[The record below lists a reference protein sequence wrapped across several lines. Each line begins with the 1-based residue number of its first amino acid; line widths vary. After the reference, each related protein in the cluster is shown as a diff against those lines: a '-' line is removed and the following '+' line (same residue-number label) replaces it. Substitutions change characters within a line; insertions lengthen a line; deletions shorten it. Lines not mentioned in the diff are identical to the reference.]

1 MNKRSRSTTQT
12 TSGGEAISLGNRI
25 AAAPQKSPAAATSA
39 ATVPTSPAPLP
50 FPLPPTF
57 PPGVNPE
64 TYKLAEVERLLKSAA
79 YFPIFNSDNPNMP
92 NEPVPLIPGIP
103 WLSQYLLTAVNVNE
117 ELHRFQ
123 VLEDRVSNG
132 SGGLRATNRVGEPV
146 ANVHIRWTP
155 IPENFEAAPGVY
167 PPTTIL
173 NPFVSQRFT
182 MLNGQLSFKDAGNSG
197 FRAFGAGRTFP
208 ARENGGS
215 VLRIGAVIEIL
226 EGLGEFAGMTGAFVI
241 NGYIQPPMK
250 LALNL
255 MVRVMDPQGKLRAE
269 GQLTPLRPVP
279 DPDPTATFMF
289 FLGETDTSKPV
300 KLNISPD
307 GRILG
312 SEVYER
318 LRLVRLDFDLASGG
332 PRSRT
337 VEGPIVGNVSAT
349 LHFNP
354 LAPTTVC
361 PIQTTN
367 GVFTFHDRNG
377 NSLGTI
383 RCNMV
388 EGRAMR
394 TPLEGAP
401 MPVFRFAGFGPILG
415 GTGFFDRADG
425 MMSMNSAIS
434 VFPRTLSNLY
444 IFRLYDPQGR
454 FREAAERAWHE

>member
-1 MNKRSRSTTQT
+1 LRQATEQ
-12 TSGGEAISLGNRI
+12 
-25 AAAPQKSPAAATSA
+25 ATSSA
-39 ATVPTSPAPLP
+39 GASSAMPGGTATSTPSGPAPPGALP

-64 TYKLAEVERLLKSAA
+64 TYKLAEVTRLLKSAA
-79 YFPIFNSDNPNMP
+79 YFPIFNADNPNMP
-92 NEPVPLIPGIP
+92 NQPVPLIPGIP
-103 WLSQYLLTAVNVNE
+103 FLSQYLLIAVNVNE

-123 VLEDRVSNG
+123 VLEEEKH
-132 SGGLRATNRVGEPV
+132 GLRATNRVGEPV

-155 IPENFEAAPGVY
+155 IPENFQAAPDVQ
-167 PPTTIL
+167 PPATIL

-182 MLNGQLSFKDAGNSG
+182 MLNGQLSFKDARGSG

-208 ARENGGS
+208 ATENGQS
-215 VLRIGAVIEIL
+215 VLRIGAAIEIL

-250 LALNL
+250 LGLNL
-255 MVRVMDPQGKLRAE
+255 MVRVMDPQGKLKAD
-269 GQLTPLRPVP
+269 GQVAPLRPVP
-279 DPDPTATFMF
+279 SPDPSATFIF

-300 KLNISPD
+300 KLNVSPD
-307 GRILG
+307 GQILG

-318 LRLVRLDFDLASGG
+318 LRLVRVDFDVASGA

-337 VEGPIVGNVSAT
+337 VEGPIVGEVSAT

-354 LAPTTVC
+354 LAPTTVS

-367 GVFTFHDRNG
+367 GVFNFYDRDG
-377 NSLGTI
+377 NSLGTVLS
-383 RCNMV
+383 NMV

-444 IFRLYDPQGR
+444 IFRFYDPQGR

>member
-1 MNKRSRSTTQT
+1 MSAGINKGQPGPP
-12 TSGGEAISLGNRI
+12 GGPPGG
-25 AAAPQKSPAAATSA
+25 
-39 ATVPTSPAPLP
+39 LP

-64 TYKLAEVERLLKSAA
+64 TYKLEEVTRLLKSAA

-92 NEPVPLIPGIP
+92 NQPVPLIPGIP
-103 WLSQYLLTAVNVNE
+103 ILSQYLLTAVNVNE

-123 VLEDRVSNG
+123 VLEEEYC
-132 SGGLRATNRVGEPV
+132 GLRATNRVGEPV

-155 IPENFEAAPGVY
+155 IPENFQAAPDIR

-182 MLNGQLSFKDAGNSG
+182 MLDGQLSFKDTRGSG
-197 FRAFGAGRTFP
+197 FRAFGTGRTFP
-208 ARENGGS
+208 ASEDGQNR
-215 VLRIGAVIEIL
+215 LRIGAVIEIL

-250 LALNL
+250 LGLNL
-255 MVRVMDPQGKLRAE
+255 MVRVMDPQQKLRAE
-269 GQLTPLRPVP
+269 GEPAPLRPVP
-279 DPDPTATFMF
+279 DPDPSATFMF
-289 FLGETDTSKPV
+289 FMGETDTSKPV
-300 KLNISPD
+300 KLNISPT
-307 GRILG
+307 GQILG
-312 SEVYER
+312 SQVFER
-318 LRLVRLDFDLASGG
+318 LRLVNVDFDLASGA

-337 VEGPIVGNVSAT
+337 VEGPIVGEVGAT

-354 LAPTTVC
+354 LAPTTVS

-367 GVFTFHDRNG
+367 GVFTFYDRQG
-377 NSLGTI
+377 NSLGTVMS
-383 RCNMV
+383 NMV

-401 MPVFRFAGFGPILG
+401 MPVFRFAGFGPIVG

-444 IFRLYDPQGR
+444 IFRFYDPQGR
-454 FREAAERAWHE
+454 FREVAKREWHQ

>member
-1 MNKRSRSTTQT
+1 MSQRQPT
-12 TSGGEAISLGNRI
+12 TSGASAGTSTLGT
-25 AAAPQKSPAAATSA
+25 P
-39 ATVPTSPAPLP
+39 PLP

-79 YFPIFNSDNPNMP
+79 YFPIFNADNPNMP

-103 WLSQYLLTAVNVNE
+103 FLSQYLLTAVNVNE

-123 VLEDRVSNG
+123 VTEEEQC
-132 SGGLRATNRVGEPV
+132 GLHATNRVGEPV

-155 IPENFEAAPGVY
+155 IPQNFQAAPGVY

-182 MLNGQLSFKDAGNSG
+182 MLNGKLSFKDTRGSG

-208 ARENGGS
+208 ATENGES

-226 EGLGEFAGMTGAFVI
+226 EGLGEFAGMIGAFVI

-269 GQLTPLRPVP
+269 GQLAPLSPVP
-279 DPDPTATFMF
+279 DPDPNATFMF
-289 FLGETDTSKPV
+289 FLGETDSSRPV
-300 KLNISPD
+300 KLNVSPD

-312 SEVYER
+312 SQVYER
-318 LRLVRLDFDLASGG
+318 LRLVRLDFDLASGA

-349 LHFNP
+349 LHFDP
-354 LAPTTVC
+354 LAPTTVS

-367 GVFTFHDRNG
+367 GVYTFHDRKG
-377 NSLGTI
+377 NTLGTVLS
-383 RCNMV
+383 NMV

-401 MPVFRFAGFGPILG
+401 LPVFRFAGFGPILG
-415 GTGFFDRADG
+415 GTGFFDRAAG

-444 IFRLYDPQGR
+444 IFRFYDPQGR
-454 FREAAERAWHE
+454 FREAAKREWHQ

>member
-1 MNKRSRSTTQT
+1 MNNRNQATKQAT
-12 TSGGEAISLGNRI
+12 TSDT
-25 AAAPQKSPAAATSA
+25 ATGSTA
-39 ATVPTSPAPLP
+39 SSPLP

-79 YFPIFNSDNPNMP
+79 YFPIFNADNPNMP
-92 NEPVPLIPGIP
+92 NQPVPLIPGIP
-103 WLSQYLLTAVNVNE
+103 FLSQYLLTAVNVNE

-123 VLEDRVSNG
+123 VIEDRAKDH
-132 SGGLRATNRVGEPV
+132 GGLQASNRVGEPV
-146 ANVHIRWTP
+146 AAVHIRWTP
-155 IPENFEAAPGVY
+155 IPENFQAAPDVY

-182 MLNGQLSFKDAGNSG
+182 MLNGQLSFKDPDNSG
-197 FRAFGAGRTFP
+197 FHAFGAGRTFP
-208 ARENGGS
+208 ATENGQS

-226 EGLGEFAGMTGAFVI
+226 EGLGAFAGMTGAFVI
-241 NGYIQPPMK
+241 NGYIQPPLK

-255 MVRVMDPQGKLRAE
+255 MVRVMDPQKKLQAH
-269 GQLTPLRPVP
+269 GPLALLRPVP
-279 DPDPTATFMF
+279 DPDPNATFMF

-300 KLNISPD
+300 KLNVSPD
-307 GRILG
+307 GQILG

-318 LRLVRLDFDLASGG
+318 LRLVRLDFDLTSGG
-332 PRSRT
+332 PRSRM
-337 VEGPIVGNVSAT
+337 VEGPIVGEVSAT

-354 LAPTTVC
+354 LAPTTVS

-367 GVFTFHDRNG
+367 GVFTFYDRDG
-377 NSLGTI
+377 NSLGTLLSY
-383 RCNMV
+383 MV

-415 GTGFFDRADG
+415 GTGFFDQADG

-444 IFRLYDPQGR
+444 IFRFYDPQAR
-454 FREAAERAWHE
+454 FREAAERAWHD

>member
-1 MNKRSRSTTQT
+1 MSTGQQT
-12 TSGGEAISLGNRI
+12 SSGTGSGTATTGN
-25 AAAPQKSPAAATSA
+25 APG
-39 ATVPTSPAPLP
+39 PLP

-92 NEPVPLIPGIP
+92 NQPVPLIRGIP
-103 WLSQYLLTAVNVNE
+103 FLSQYLLTAVNVNE

-123 VLEDRVSNG
+123 VIEDSNG
-132 SGGLRATNRVGEPV
+132 CGLRATNRVGEPV

-155 IPENFEAAPGVY
+155 IPENFQAAPGVY

-182 MLNGQLSFKDAGNSG
+182 MLNGQLSFKDARGSG

-208 ARENGGS
+208 AIENGAS

-226 EGLGEFAGMTGAFVI
+226 EGLGAFAGMTGAFVI

-269 GQLTPLRPVP
+269 EQLAPARPVP
-279 DPDPTATFMF
+279 EPDPSATFMF
-289 FLGETDTSKPV
+289 FLGETDTSRPV
-300 KLNISPD
+300 KLIVSPD
-307 GRILG
+307 GQILG
-312 SEVYER
+312 SQVYER
-318 LRLVRLDFDLASGG
+318 LRLVRLDFDLASGV

-354 LAPTTVC
+354 LAPTTVS

-367 GVFTFHDRNG
+367 GVYTFHDRKG

-383 RCNMV
+383 SCNMV

-394 TPLEGAP
+394 TPLDGAP
-401 MPVFRFAGFGPILG
+401 LPVFRFAGFGPILG

-444 IFRLYDPQGR
+444 IFRFYDPRAR
-454 FREAAERAWHE
+454 FREAAERAWHD

>member
-1 MNKRSRSTTQT
+1 MNNRNQATKQAT
-12 TSGGEAISLGNRI
+12 TSDT
-25 AAAPQKSPAAATSA
+25 ATGSTA
-39 ATVPTSPAPLP
+39 SSPLP

-79 YFPIFNSDNPNMP
+79 YFPIFNADNPNMP
-92 NEPVPLIPGIP
+92 NQPVPLIPGIP
-103 WLSQYLLTAVNVNE
+103 FLSQYLLTAVNVNE

-123 VLEDRVSNG
+123 VIEDRAKDH
-132 SGGLRATNRVGEPV
+132 GGLQASNRVGEPV
-146 ANVHIRWTP
+146 AAVHIRWTP
-155 IPENFEAAPGVY
+155 IPENFQAAPDVY

-182 MLNGQLSFKDAGNSG
+182 MLNGQLSFKDPDNSG
-197 FRAFGAGRTFP
+197 FHAFGAGRTFP
-208 ARENGGS
+208 ATENGQS

-226 EGLGEFAGMTGAFVI
+226 EGLGAFAGMTGAFVI
-241 NGYIQPPMK
+241 NGYIQPPLK

-255 MVRVMDPQGKLRAE
+255 MVRVMDPQKKLQAH
-269 GQLTPLRPVP
+269 GPLALLRPVP
-279 DPDPTATFMF
+279 DPDPNATFMF

-300 KLNISPD
+300 KLNVSPD
-307 GRILG
+307 GQILG

-318 LRLVRLDFDLASGG
+318 LRLVRLDFDLTSGG
-332 PRSRT
+332 PRSRM
-337 VEGPIVGNVSAT
+337 VEGPIVGEVSAT

-354 LAPTTVC
+354 LAPTTVS

-367 GVFTFHDRNG
+367 GVFTFYDRDG
-377 NSLGTI
+377 NSLGTLLS
-383 RCNMV
+383 NMV

-415 GTGFFDRADG
+415 GTGFFDQADG

-444 IFRLYDPQGR
+444 IFRFYDPQAR
-454 FREAAERAWHE
+454 FREAAERAWHD

>member
-1 MNKRSRSTTQT
+1 MSAGIYKGQPPGPPNTGA
-12 TSGGEAISLGNRI
+12 GG
-25 AAAPQKSPAAATSA
+25 
-39 ATVPTSPAPLP
+39 LP

-64 TYKLAEVERLLKSAA
+64 TYKVEEVTRLLKSAA

-92 NEPVPLIPGIP
+92 NQPVPLIPGIP
-103 WLSQYLLTAVNVNE
+103 VLSQYLLTAVNVNE

-123 VLEDRVSNG
+123 VLEDEHC
-132 SGGLRATNRVGEPV
+132 GLRASNQVGEPV

-155 IPENFEAAPGVY
+155 IPENFQAAPDVF

-182 MLNGQLSFKDAGNSG
+182 MLNGQLSFKDARGSG
-197 FRAFGAGRTFP
+197 FRAFGTGRTFP
-208 ARENGGS
+208 VTEDGQSR
-215 VLRIGAVIEIL
+215 LRIGAVIEIL

-250 LALNL
+250 LGLNL
-255 MVRVMDPQGKLRAE
+255 MVRVMDPQEKLRTEAE
-269 GQLTPLRPVP
+269 PAPLRPVP
-279 DPDPTATFMF
+279 DPDPSATFMF
-289 FLGETDTSKPV
+289 FMGETDTSKPV
-300 KLNISPD
+300 KLNLSPS
-307 GRILG
+307 GQILG
-312 SEVYER
+312 SQVYER
-318 LRLVRLDFDLASGG
+318 LRLVRIDFDLASGA

-337 VEGPIVGNVSAT
+337 VEGPIVGDVSAT

-354 LAPTTVC
+354 LAPTTVS

-367 GVFTFHDRNG
+367 GVFTFYDRKG
-377 NSLGTI
+377 NSLGTVLT
-383 RCNMV
+383 NMV

-394 TPLEGAP
+394 TPLQGAP

-415 GTGFFDRADG
+415 GTGFFDQADG

-444 IFRLYDPQGR
+444 VFRFYDPQGR
-454 FREAAERAWHE
+454 FREAMKREWHE

>member
-1 MNKRSRSTTQT
+1 MNNRNQATKQAT
-12 TSGGEAISLGNRI
+12 TSDT
-25 AAAPQKSPAAATSA
+25 ATGSTA
-39 ATVPTSPAPLP
+39 SSPLP

-79 YFPIFNSDNPNMP
+79 YFPIFNADNPNMP
-92 NEPVPLIPGIP
+92 NQPVPLIPGIP
-103 WLSQYLLTAVNVNE
+103 FLSQYLLTAVNVNE

-123 VLEDRVSNG
+123 VIEDRAKDH
-132 SGGLRATNRVGEPV
+132 GGLQASNRVGEPV
-146 ANVHIRWTP
+146 AAVHIRWTP
-155 IPENFEAAPGVY
+155 IPENFQAAPDVY

-182 MLNGQLSFKDAGNSG
+182 MLNGQLSFKDPDNSG
-197 FRAFGAGRTFP
+197 FHAFGAGRTFP
-208 ARENGGS
+208 ATENGQS

-226 EGLGEFAGMTGAFVI
+226 EGLGAFAGMTGAFVI
-241 NGYIQPPMK
+241 NGYIQPPLK

-255 MVRVMDPQGKLRAE
+255 MVRVMDPQKKLQAH
-269 GQLTPLRPVP
+269 GPLALLRPVP
-279 DPDPTATFMF
+279 DPDPNATFMF

-300 KLNISPD
+300 KLNVSPD
-307 GRILG
+307 GQILG

-318 LRLVRLDFDLASGG
+318 LRLVRLDFDLTSGG
-332 PRSRT
+332 PRSRM
-337 VEGPIVGNVSAT
+337 VEGPIVGEVSAT

-354 LAPTTVC
+354 LAPTTVS

-367 GVFTFHDRNG
+367 GVFTFYDHDG
-377 NSLGTI
+377 NSLGTLLS
-383 RCNMV
+383 NMV

-415 GTGFFDRADG
+415 GTGFFDQADG

-444 IFRLYDPQGR
+444 IFRFYDPQAR
-454 FREAAERAWHE
+454 FREAAERAWHD

>member
-1 MNKRSRSTTQT
+1 MSSTPKTST
-12 TSGGEAISLGNRI
+12 TSGAG
-25 AAAPQKSPAAATSA
+25 ATS
-39 ATVPTSPAPLP
+39 SLP

-64 TYKLAEVERLLKSAA
+64 TYKLAEVTRLLKSAA
-79 YFPIFNSDNPNMP
+79 YFPIFNAENPNTP
-92 NEPVPLIPGIP
+92 NQPVPRIPGIP
-103 WLSQYLLTAVNVNE
+103 FLSQYLLTAVNVNE
-117 ELHRFQ
+117 DLHRFQ
-123 VLEDRVSNG
+123 VLEHEKC
-132 SGGLRATNRVGEPV
+132 GLRATNRVGEPV
-146 ANVHIRWTP
+146 ASVHIRWTP

-173 NPFVSQRFT
+173 NPFISQRFT
-182 MLNGQLSFKDAGNSG
+182 MLNGQLSFKDARNSG

-208 ARENGGS
+208 ATENGES

-255 MVRVMDPQGKLRAE
+255 MVRVMDPQGKLHAE
-269 GQLTPLRPVP
+269 TQLTPLRSVP
-279 DPDPTATFMF
+279 DPDPNATFMF
-289 FLGETDTSKPV
+289 FLGETDTSRPV
-300 KLNISPD
+300 KLNVSPD
-307 GRILG
+307 GQILG

-318 LRLVRLDFDLASGG
+318 LRLVQLDFDLASGA
-332 PRSRT
+332 PRSRAI
-337 VEGPIVGNVSAT
+337 EGPIVGNVSAT

-354 LAPTTVC
+354 LAPTTVS

-367 GVFTFHDRNG
+367 GLFTFHDRKG
-377 NSLGTI
+377 NSLGTVSS
-383 RCNMV
+383 NMV

-394 TPLEGAP
+394 TPLDGAP
-401 MPVFRFAGFGPILG
+401 LPVFRFAGFGPILG
-415 GTGFFDRADG
+415 GTGFFDRVAG

-444 IFRLYDPQGR
+444 IFRFYDPQAR
-454 FREAAERAWHE
+454 FREAAEKAWHE

>member
-1 MNKRSRSTTQT
+1 MASDIYKGQQPGLSA
-12 TSGGEAISLGNRI
+12 GV
-25 AAAPQKSPAAATSA
+25 APFAGPPNTG
-39 ATVPTSPAPLP
+39 PPRLP

-64 TYKLAEVERLLKSAA
+64 TYKVVEVERLLKSAA

-92 NEPVPLIPGIP
+92 NQPVPLLPGIP
-103 WLSQYLLTAVNVNE
+103 LLSQYLLKAVNVNE

-123 VLEDRVSNG
+123 VVEEEQ
-132 SGGLRATNRVGEPV
+132 GGLRAMNRVGEPV

-155 IPENFEAAPGVY
+155 IPENFQAAPGVL

-173 NPFVSQRFT
+173 NPFCSQRFT
-182 MLNGQLSFKDAGNSG
+182 MLDGQLSFKDARGSG

-208 ARENGGS
+208 ASENGQS

-226 EGLGEFAGMTGAFVI
+226 EGLGEFAGMTGAFAI

-250 LALNL
+250 LGLNL
-255 MVRVMDPQGKLRAE
+255 MVRVMDPQGKLKAE
-269 GQLTPLRPVP
+269 GPAAPLRPVA
-279 DPDPTATFMF
+279 DPDPNAVFMF

-300 KLNISPD
+300 KLNMSPD
-307 GRILG
+307 GQILG

-318 LRLVRLDFDLASGG
+318 LRLVRIDFDLASGA
-332 PRSRT
+332 PRSST
-337 VEGPIVGNVSAT
+337 VEGPFVGNVSAT

-354 LAPTTVC
+354 LAPTTVS

-377 NSLGTI
+377 NSLGTVL
-383 RCNMV
+383 CNMV

-401 MPVFRFAGFGPILG
+401 MPVFRFGGFGPILG
-415 GTGFFDRADG
+415 GTGFFDQADG

-444 IFRLYDPQGR
+444 IFRFYDPQGR
-454 FREAAERAWHE
+454 FREAAKREWHQ